1 MFRRSPFRRGGPGR
15 QRGALAMIA
24 ILTLFALMTSYLV
37 VNGLARTQADVNI
50 ERNRRSLQAM
60 QEAKAAL
67 IIYAASRAWTTSVSD
82 PLIVNDQPG
91 ALPCPASNNL
101 GNDPGNCATAST
113 RIGRLPWKTIR
124 AADLRDAS
132 GEVLWYAL
140 SANFRKA
147 SGTTVINSDTQG
159 TLTVTGT
166 SPASNVV
173 AIIIAPGAPL
183 SGQNRLV
190 NSVANYLE
198 GSNAGGTDTFLTAQS
213 SETFN
218 DQIVVITQAD
228 LMAMVEP
235 AVAARIERDIKP
247 YLTTYLSQWSA
258 FPFPALFASPNPGTS
273 GTGTT
278 RTQSNYTGDT
288 NQSSGLLPL
297 NASASY
303 TWSAETDQVALTGGT
318 ADNIT
323 TESCTTFG
331 SDWRCDFDI
340 SARNSVA
347 ICGSAVN
354 QYCII
359 TPGFRVAGRIGTNAG
374 RSFASLP
381 SAASVT
387 TTLQSGSHPSCRVTL
402 SSSSISGALTNTG
415 LGTVNFTGNLTLDS
429 RQSTNFIC
437 RYQVTIPV
445 VVSSPLTS
453 ITDTDAAWFIKNEW
467 YRQTYYAVSPGFL
480 PGSGSSCT
488 AGSTCL
494 TVNSLPTSY
503 PVQNDKRAILI
514 FAGRAFTGSRPSSSL
529 SSYLEGENQTPADR
543 IYAHRSGS
551 ILSSNDSAIV
561 VAP

>member
-1 MFRRSPFRRGGPGR
+1 MFRRSQFRRGRPGR
-15 QRGALAMIA
+15 QRGLAMIA
-24 ILTLFALMTSYLV
+24 ILTLFALVTSYLV
-37 VNGLARTQADVNI
+37 VNGLARTQADVNV

-67 IIYAASRAWTTSVSD
+67 IIYAASRAWTTRVSD

-124 AADLRDAS
+124 AVDLRDAS

-159 TLTVTGT
+159 TLSVTGT

-198 GSNAGGTDTFLTAQS
+198 GSNAGGTDTFVTGQS

-247 YLTTYLSQWSA
+247 ELISYLSSWGR
-258 FPFPALFASPNPGTS
+258 FPFPAKFNDASLVGPGNSATRARDAYAGDATPTTEGLLPLTTLVNSWSGGGISKIS
-273 GTGTT
+273 GTGTVIPATCATVASGYRCTFDVKNEGDGGISDLRVQMLGNADKAGLGFVYKPTVTDVTKTLNGATNNFISQTYSVGTLTPAGAATITYLGTINLSCPSSTCGTWTVQITFADLIT
-278 RTQSNYTGDT
+278 RPIV
-288 NQSSGLLPL
+288 SS
-297 NASASY
+297 
-303 TWSAETDQVALTGGT
+303 TDPTGG
-318 ADNIT
+318 
-323 TESCTTFG
+323 
-331 SDWRCDFDI
+331 
-340 SARNSVA
+340 
-347 ICGSAVN
+347 
-354 QYCII
+354 
-359 TPGFRVAGRIGTNAG
+359 
-374 RSFASLP
+374 
-381 SAASVT
+381 
-387 TTLQSGSHPSCRVTL
+387 
-402 SSSSISGALTNTG
+402 
-415 LGTVNFTGNLTLDS
+415 
-429 RQSTNFIC
+429 
-437 RYQVTIPV
+437 
-445 VVSSPLTS
+445 
-453 ITDTDAAWFIKNEW
+453 WFIKNEW
-467 YRQTYYAVSPGFL
+467 FRQTYYSVAPDYLPGGSAPFL
-480 PGSGSSCT
+480 PLVCVT
-488 AGSTCL
+488 NCL
-494 TVNSLPTSY
+494 TVNKLSFITTS
-503 PVQNDKRAILI
+503 NDKIAILI
-514 FAGRAFTGSRPSSSL
+514 FSGRALSGSRPSSSL

-543 IYAHRSGS
+543 IFAHRSGS